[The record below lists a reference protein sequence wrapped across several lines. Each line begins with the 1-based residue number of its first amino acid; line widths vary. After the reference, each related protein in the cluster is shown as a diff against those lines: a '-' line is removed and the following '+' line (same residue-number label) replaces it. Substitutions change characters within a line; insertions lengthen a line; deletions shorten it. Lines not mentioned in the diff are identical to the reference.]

1 MARLITRRL
10 LLGRALLAGLAR
22 AATGAGQADAAG
34 RAKGAAA
41 TAPAAAAPAAAAPA
55 AAATEPAR
63 RELLV
68 FAAAS
73 LSEALEEVGR
83 AFTAATGMRV
93 AASYAASSVLA
104 KQIEAGAPADA
115 FFSADVAWVD
125 YLEKRGLIQPSSRRD
140 VLRNTLVLIAP
151 ADSTLRLRIAPG
163 FDLAGALKGG
173 RLAIADPDSVPAGEY
188 ARAALTRLGVWSRVS
203 DRAVR
208 GENVRAALAY
218 VARGEAPL
226 GIVYRTDAQA
236 ERRVRVV
243 DVFPED
249 SHPPITYA
257 LGGWLSSG
265 ADRTRAAKGRAAR
278 GIPDGRR
285 GPADFCAVRLYGVA
299 ATAVTQ
305 MRARLLFAFASGG
318 VRRV

>member
-10 LLGRALLAGLAR
+10 LLGWALLAGLMR
-22 AATGAGQADAAG
+22 GATGAGQADAAG

-41 TAPAAAAPAAAAPA
+41 TAPAATAPA

-73 LSEALEEVGR
+73 LSDALEEVGG
-83 AFTAATGMRV
+83 AFTAATGVRI

-173 RLAIADPDSVPAGEY
+173 RLAIADPDSVPAGRSE
-188 ARAALTRLGVWSRVS
+188 
-203 DRAVR
+203 
-208 GENVRAALAY
+208 
-218 VARGEAPL
+218 
-226 GIVYRTDAQA
+226 
-236 ERRVRVV
+236 ERRVGK
-243 DVFPED
+243 E
-249 SHPPITYA
+249 
-257 LGGWLSSG
+257 
-265 ADRTRAAKGRAAR
+265 
-278 GIPDGRR
+278 
-285 GPADFCAVRLYGVA
+285 C
-299 ATAVTQ
+299 VTTC
-305 MRARLLFAFASGG
+305 RSRW
-318 VRRV
+318 

>member
-1 MARLITRRL
+1 MARLMTRRL
-10 LLGRALLAGLAR
+10 LLGRALLAGLMR

-41 TAPAAAAPAAAAPA
+41 TAPAAAA
-55 AAATEPAR
+55 TEPAR

-73 LSEALEEVGR
+73 LSDALEEVGR
-83 AFTAATGMRV
+83 AFTAATGVRV

-115 FFSADVAWVD
+115 FLSAGVAWVD
-125 YLEKRGLIQPSSRRD
+125 YLEKRGLIRPSSRRD

-163 FDLAGALKGG
+163 FDLAGALEGG

-243 DVFPED
+243 DVFPQVRQLP
-249 SHPPITYA
+249 SMYA
-257 LGGWLSSG
+257 
-265 ADRTRAAKGRAAR
+265 AALAA
-278 GIPDGRR
+278 PST
-285 GPADFCAVRLYGVA
+285 PNA
-299 ATAVTQ
+299 
-305 MRARLLFAFASGG
+305 
-318 VRRV
+318 

>member
-243 DVFPED
+243 DVFPKD

-257 LGGWLSSG
+257 LALT
-265 ADRTRAAKGRAAR
+265 ARAPPKAAQLVEFLTGDVAR
-278 GIPDGRR
+278 QI
-285 GPADFCAVRLYGVA
+285 FVRYGF
-299 ATAVTQ
+299 TASPRQ
-305 MRARLLFAFASGG
+305 QARE
-318 VRRV
+318 